1 MEEKIIKSSFHM
13 ASNFISD
20 IIGNQM
26 VETHSIALA
35 EQIKNGKDAGATIV
49 SIDFSNIESD
59 KIIIEDNGQ
68 GMAPKNII
76 ENWFS
81 LGGSTKAS
89 DENMAGGKGIGRLS
103 LFRLGDEIHFI
114 TSDGTTESQ
123 FVLAKGG
130 DFEEIPVTLTP
141 STKTGTKIE
150 IAKLDG
156 ELDLNDIEID
166 LKNLKSEDNDLVLK
180 IEYPQNFKK
189 TKFLKP
195 SDVEKYI
202 PMMSV
207 VKIDFSK
214 LKSDEIIDEAIEYSF
229 SAQVVAGDVLYENK
243 EILPKL
249 KKNLKKKLKDF
260 PENTFKHIAK
270 LGVVN
275 FELNNF
281 FLDNGANP
289 TTRTI
294 DELNVKDGFLKVY
307 EGINIYRNGF
317 KIFGHGHDDWLKLA
331 ENRVSRSGKNIDNKM
346 TYGTI
351 YLPNS
356 SEDILVEKTNREGFQ
371 KGNNKKIFDAIIL
384 AIVKQFG
391 EDRSLSTPK
400 IRNYTFPISPN
411 NDKQDGS
418 KREEGN
424 ISPKIPTTVNEPNS
438 NTDKVEKINNGDD
451 APKINQIL
459 KSKSKILEIGTSYC
473 LKNKELFTDS
483 VIPEDIILPSDLI
496 MNSNF
501 VITVKQLGSFDVEYL
516 YKGTSEILKLKVI
529 KKPIKPPKHNKI
541 GFFEDSTKFTGTVDL
556 ETIHPIVGELIGLNY
571 NERPL
576 IHLIALRT
584 VLESIIQDYVDH
596 QQLSTPKE
604 LKERIRSVVNDM
616 IQNVKLPKK
625 QREDPKYQEKQRIY
639 SKFKSKEKLTAL
651 LKGIQTKFFNEAYD
665 VFLHELTHNTSE
677 IDERLAL
684 EIANEII
691 LPLHV
696 LFVEMKKEK
705 LI

>member
-1 MEEKIIKSSFHM
+1 
-13 ASNFISD
+13 
-20 IIGNQM
+20 
-26 VETHSIALA
+26 
-35 EQIKNGKDAGATIV
+35 
-49 SIDFSNIESD
+49 
-59 KIIIEDNGQ
+59 
-68 GMAPKNII
+68 
-76 ENWFS
+76 
-81 LGGSTKAS
+81 
-89 DENMAGGKGIGRLS
+89 MAGGKGIGRLS
-103 LFRLGDEIHFI
+103 LFRLGNEIHFN
-114 TSDGTTESQ
+114 TSDGTTESK
-123 FVLAKGG
+123 FVLVKGG
-130 DFEEIPVTLTP
+130 NFEEIPVTVTP
-141 STKTGTKIE
+141 STKIGTKIE
-150 IAKLDG
+150 ISKLDG

-180 IEYPQNFKK
+180 IEYPRNFKE

-202 PMMSV
+202 PMTSV
-207 VKIDFSK
+207 VKIDFNK

-229 SAQVVAGDVLYENK
+229 SAQVVAGDILYENK

-249 KKNLKKKLKDF
+249 KKDLRKRLKDF
-260 PENTFKHIAK
+260 PESTLKHIAK

-281 FLDNGANP
+281 FLENGVNP

-307 EGINIYRNGF
+307 EGISIYRNGF

-331 ENRVSRSGKNIDNKM
+331 ESRVSRPGKNIDNKM

-356 SEDILVEKTNREGFQ
+356 SEDVLVEKTNREGFQ

-400 IRNYTFPISPN
+400 IRKYTLPIPPN
-411 NDKQDGS
+411 NDKKDDS
-418 KREEGN
+418 KLEKGN
-424 ISPKIPTTVNEPNS
+424 IQPNNPLTDNKPTS
-438 NTDKVEKINNGDD
+438 DTDNIENINNGDN
-451 APKINQIL
+451 APEIKQIL
-459 KSKSKILEIGTSYC
+459 KFKSKTLEIGTSYY

-483 VIPEDIILPSDLI
+483 IIPEDIIVPSDLKT
-496 MNSNF
+496 NSYF
-501 VITVKQLGSFDVEYL
+501 VVTAEQLGTFDIEYL
-516 YKGTSEILKLKVI
+516 YKDTSEILKLKVV
-529 KKPIKPPKHNKI
+529 KKTIKPPKQNKI
-541 GFFEDSTKFTGTVDL
+541 GFFEDSKKFTGTVDL

-571 NERPL
+571 DERPL

-584 VLESIIQDYVDH
+584 ILESIIQDYVDH

-604 LKERIRSVVNDM
+604 LKERLRSVVNDM
-616 IQNVKLPKK
+616 LNNVKLPKK
-625 QREDPKYQEKQRIY
+625 QSEDPKYQEKQRIY
-639 SKFKSKEKLTAL
+639 SKFKSKEKLTGL
-651 LKGIQTKFFNEAYD
+651 LKGIQTKFSNEAYD
-665 VFLHELTHNTSE
+665 VFLHDLTHNTSE

-684 EIANEII
+684 EIANEMI